1 MSRKPPDS
9 LVVMGRIV
17 APYGIKGWIKV
28 QPFTET
34 PHGLVD
40 YATWQVGGEEAWQER
55 IVESAKPHG
64 AAVVAK
70 LSGIDDREA
79 AAALQGQRIA
89 VSREGFPAPAA
100 GEYYWAD
107 LIGLRVVN
115 AAGEQLGTVSRLFET
130 GANDV
135 MVVDGDR
142 ERLLPFIGPVIRQ
155 VDLGGGVIL
164 VDWDADY

>member
-1 MSRKPPDS
+1 
-9 LVVMGRIV
+9 MGRIV

-28 QPFTET
+28 QPFTGT
-34 PHGLVD
+34 PHGLLD
-40 YATWQVGGEEAWQER
+40 YAAWQVGREGDWQER
-55 IVESAKPHG
+55 VVESAKVHG
-64 AAVVAK
+64 SAVVAK
-70 LSGIDDREA
+70 LGGIEGRDG

-89 VSREGFPAPAA
+89 VSRSGFPEPAA
-100 GEYYWAD
+100 DEYYWAD

-115 AAGEQLGTVSRLFET
+115 AAGVVLGTVSRLFET

-142 ERLLPFIGPVIRQ
+142 ERLLPFIGPVIMK
-155 VDLGGGVIL
+155 VDLPGGVIE

>member
-1 MSRKPPDS
+1 
-9 LVVMGRIV
+9 MGRIV

-28 QPFTET
+28 QPFTDS
-34 PHGLVD
+34 PHGLLQ
-40 YATWQVGGEEAWQER
+40 YPAWQVGSEGDWRER
-55 IVESAKPHG
+55 VVESAKPHG

-70 LSGIDDREA
+70 FAGIEGREGA
-79 AAALQGQRIA
+79 ASLQGQRIA
-89 VSREGFPAPAA
+89 VSREGFPIPAA

-115 AAGEQLGTVSRLFET
+115 AAGVVLGTVSRLFET

-142 ERLLPFIGPVIRQ
+142 ERLLPFIGPVIRK
-155 VDLGGGVIL
+155 VDISGGVIE

>member
-1 MSRKPPDS
+1 
-9 LVVMGRIV
+9 MGRIV

-28 QPFTET
+28 QPFTES
-34 PHGLVD
+34 PHGLLQ
-40 YATWQVGGEEAWQER
+40 YAAWQVGREGAWQER
-55 IVESAKPHG
+55 VVESAKPHG
-64 AAVVAK
+64 ASVVAK
-70 LSGIDDREA
+70 FPGIENREG

-100 GEYYWAD
+100 GEFYWAD

-115 AAGEQLGTVSRLFET
+115 AAGVMLGTVSRLFET

-135 MVVDGDR
+135 MVVKGDR

-155 VDLGGGVIL
+155 VDLSSGVIQ
-164 VDWDADY
+164 VDWEADY